1 MNRDR
6 TLIVASMERTGS
18 TYLCRLLK
26 STGVAGEPD
35 EYLNDWWILTKGPG
49 FGIRTCKVL
58 SLPKVAGY
66 GLGLLKT
73 PGGYADV
80 APSGVPRY
88 LHAIEKAHRSPNG
101 VFALKLHWKHFAF
114 ATGSWGLDFP
124 PAGPDVT
131 WVHLWRE
138 DRFAQAVSWLRA
150 LQTNHWNT
158 EDPSI
163 GEPVY
168 DSVRLGHLVR
178 QAIAAKDR
186 WDRHFET
193 FENPPL
199 ELTYEYLNSDPVGVV
214 DQVLEM
220 LGEKTT
226 VVPEVSIMVQRDRL
240 NQEWMERMVKDHPD
254 LVDLRYAPPVA
265 G

>member
-1 MNRDR
+1 M
-6 TLIVASMERTGS
+6 ASTERTGS

-35 EYLNDWWILTKGPG
+35 EYLNDWWILNEGPG
-49 FGIRTCKVL
+49 LRTRTRKV
-58 SLPKVAGY
+58 SVLPRYVVSR
-66 GLGLLKT
+66 LGLLKR
-73 PGGYADV
+73 PVKSVDV
-80 APSGVPRY
+80 EASGAQRY
-88 LHAIEKAHRSPNG
+88 LDSVEKAYRSPNG
-101 VFALKLHWKHFAF
+101 VFALKLHWKQFAI
-114 ATGSWGLDFP
+114 ATESWGLDFP
-124 PAGPDVT
+124 PAGPDVV

-168 DSVRLGHLVR
+168 DPVRLGHLVR
-178 QAIAAKDR
+178 QVIAAKDR

-193 FENPPL
+193 FEKPPL
-199 ELTYEYLNSDPVGVV
+199 ELTYEHLNSDPVGVV

-226 VVPEVSIMVQRDRL
+226 VVPEVSIRVQRDRL

-254 LVDLRYAPPVA
+254 LVDLRYAPPA
-265 G
+265 GG